1 MPAAGGDRVTGY
13 LDRLPDPDDRFRL
26 FCFHH
31 AGAGASTFAGWARAL
46 GPQLAVYPVQLPGRE
61 GRVAEPAFTDF
72 GRLVDGVTTAL
83 TPWLTGRYALYG
95 HSMGAALAA
104 ALARRQVTRGHP
116 PVACWSPRIRTP
128 DRTAAVGGRSRRP
141 GGDRAA
147 DTRRRNVRVLR
158 RYPDWAG
165 AAVRLLRADLAALH
179 SQGPTPDRPLP
190 IPIRAYAGSAD
201 PLVRATQIAGW
212 AGHTASSFRLRT
224 LPGGHLFHR
233 ESGAALHAE
242 IVAELGALG
251 AARSSTPGSR

>member
-1 MPAAGGDRVTGY
+1 MTGY

-116 PVACWSPRIRTP
+116 PVALLVAAYPDPRTGPPLSVAGLDDREVIELLIR
-128 DRTAAVGGRSRRP
+128 VGGMSE
-141 GGDRAA
+141 
-147 DTRRRNVRVLR
+147 VLR

-233 ESGAALHAE
+233 ESGAALHAD